1 MKITVVL
8 PQAPLVYGLQGHRP
22 LACIHS
28 VLWVLPLRQEENEVP
43 AAFTTLSPADVSA
56 GYSVVTASAGDG
68 PPLYA
73 DVVAFSAPQPHE
85 VHKAERHSAVLYVI
99 LHPSCML
106 IVG

>member
-1 MKITVVL
+1 MKIKIVH

-22 LACIHS
+22 LACIHN
-28 VLWVLPLRQEENEVP
+28 VLWILPLRQEESEVP

-56 GYSVVTASAGDG
+56 GYVVTASAGDG

-85 VHKAERHSAVLYVI
+85 VHNAGSFCIQVACSLLDRWQCDL
-99 LHPSCML
+99 LF
-106 IVG
+106 